1 MKEKSKIHNKKV
13 NHLDKGEKILD
24 YEILPKTHSPMY
36 LMHKYWA
43 RKPANIV
50 AHYIQRYCT
59 EKGIVLDPFM
69 GSGVT
74 ILESIF
80 NNRLAIGV
88 DLNPM
93 ANFITKNT
101 GIYADI
107 PKLERAFNIIKEEV
121 EKKNSIFTKLY
132 ELQCP
137 SCKNSSTIITHL
149 IWLKKK
155 DDLNHELEEIRFKC
169 SNCGEIIAN
178 HSNFN
183 EIFISIKPFVLKQEK
198 IALTLL
204 SLEHIAIPN
213 VSFKYSNNQAFIQ
226 LRHNLRKQP
235 ELTELFTK
243 RNYTFLVFLINLIN
257 DLPEDYENEKE
268 LLRFC
273 FTSSLGQSSKMVWVI
288 NKRKGKTL
296 KKKQVGSWT
305 HHFFWDPSN
314 FFEVNA
320 WNCFKQRFSKLKKG
334 KIDSNERNNKS
345 QLKFKLA
352 DSFKD
357 LSIKTPVLLWNKSST
372 QLELPDNVVD
382 FVFTD
387 PPYGDSIQYGELST
401 FWNVWI
407 DQKMDAY
414 KKKIETEEIVI
425 NSHQGKN
432 LNSYENKLKKVFR
445 EVFRVLKPNKYMV
458 LTFHNTSF
466 KIRNALINSVI
477 SCGFEICQILFQLP
491 SRVSIKSMLH
501 HEGSPIG
508 DYYIRFQKP
517 RQRLNDKKNTYPNPL
532 SEEEIYNKIKVYI
545 INILK
550 KRGEP
555 TNFIW
560 ISNFL
565 DEILFKGH
573 IFPLDNLE
581 SYIIRLKNSNIF
593 FINEEGKW
601 WFTSD
606 SKPKDCEKPLTIK
619 IEEFLENYL
628 QDHWAEIGLSKKT
641 YKQTIFNEI
650 YLEFRGICTPDKYLI
665 NQIIEKAVTSHK
677 KTEII

>member
-1 MKEKSKIHNKKV
+1 MRKKSKIN
-13 NHLDKGEKILD
+13 GEKLIPAEKDDLILD

-50 AHYIQRYCT
+50 AHYIQRYCPQD
-59 EKGIVLDPFM
+59 GIVLDPFM

-74 ILESIF
+74 ILEAIF

-107 PKLERAFNIIKEEV
+107 LKLEEAFHIIKKEV
-121 EKKNSIFTKLY
+121 EKKNSVFSRLY
-132 ELQCP
+132 EIQCP
-137 SCKNSSTIITHL
+137 SCKNSKAIITHL

-155 DDLNHELEEIRFKC
+155 EDLNHGLEEIRYKC
-169 SNCGEIIAN
+169 SNCGEIVAN
-178 HSNFN
+178 HSDLNS
-183 EIFISIKPFVLKQEK
+183 IFISIKEFVLNQEK
-198 IALTLL
+198 NALTVL
-204 SLEHIAIPN
+204 SKEQIKNPN

-257 DLPEDYENEKE
+257 KLPVNYENEKE
-268 LLRFC
+268 LLKFC
-273 FTSSLGQSSKMVWVI
+273 FTSSLAQASKMVWVI
-288 NKRKGKTL
+288 NKRKGKTM

-320 WNCFKQRFSKLKKG
+320 WNCFKHRFSKLKKG
-334 KIDSNERNNKS
+334 KIDSNERNNNS
-345 QLKFKLA
+345 QSIFNLA

-357 LSIKTPVLLWNKSST
+357 LSIKKPVLLWNKSST
-372 QLELPDNVVD
+372 QLELADNVID

-401 FWNVWI
+401 FWNVWL
-407 DQKMDAY
+407 DHDMDNY
-414 KKKIETEEIVI
+414 KKKIELDEIVI

-432 LNSYENKLKKVFR
+432 LNSYENNLKKVFS
-445 EVFRVLKPNKYMV
+445 EIFRVLKPDKFVV

-466 KIRNALINSVI
+466 KIRNTLINSVI
-477 SCGFEICQILFQLP
+477 SCGFELHQILFQLP
-491 SRVSIKSMLH
+491 PRVSIKSMLH

-517 RQRLNDKKNTYPNPL
+517 LQRRNVEKKTILKSLNED
-532 SEEEIYNKIKVYI
+532 EIYKIIKENI
-545 INILK
+545 IRILK

-565 DEILFKGH
+565 DEILYKAH
-573 IFPLDNLE
+573 VFPLDNLE
-581 SYIIRLKNSNIF
+581 SHITRLKNSDHFYICK
-593 FINEEGKW
+593 EGKW
-601 WFTSD
+601 WFTDD
-606 SKPKDCEKPLTIK
+606 SKPKDCEKPLTTL
-619 IEEFLENYL
+619 IEEFLEVYL
-628 QDHWAEIGLSKKT
+628 KEHWLDVKMSGSTK
-641 YKQTIFNEI
+641 KQTIFNEI
-650 YLEFRGICTPDKYLI
+650 YRKFRGIYSPDKYLV
-665 NQIIEKAVTSHK
+665 NQIIEKAVLSL
-677 KTEII
+677 IRCG

>member
-1 MKEKSKIHNKKV
+1 MKENNKRA
-13 NHLDKGEKILD
+13 NQADKDVSILD
-24 YEILPKTHSPMY
+24 YEILPKTHSSMY

-50 AHYIQRYCT
+50 AHYIQRYCPQN
-59 EKGIVLDPFM
+59 GIVLDPFM

-107 PKLERAFNIIKEEV
+107 PKLEKAFQIIKKDV
-121 EKKNSIFTKLY
+121 EKKNSLFTKLY

-137 SCKNSSTIITHL
+137 SCKSTNAIITHI

-155 DDLNHELEEIRFKC
+155 DDLSHKLEEIRFKC
-169 SNCGEIIAN
+169 SNCGEIVAN
-178 HSNFN
+178 NSNHN
-183 EIFISIKPFVLKQEK
+183 EIFISIKPFVLQQEK
-198 IALTLL
+198 NALNLL
-204 SLEHIAIPN
+204 SQEQIKNPN
-213 VSFKYSNNQAFIQ
+213 VSFKYSDNQAFIQ

-257 DLPEDYENEKE
+257 DIPENYENEKE

-288 NKRKGKTL
+288 NKRKGKKL

-345 QLKFKLA
+345 KLNFKLA
-352 DSFKD
+352 KSFTD

-372 QLELPDNVVD
+372 QLELPDNAID

-387 PPYGDSIQYGELST
+387 PPYGDSIQYGELSA
-401 FWNVWI
+401 FWNVWLNQNMA
-407 DQKMDAY
+407 DY
-414 KKKIETEEIVI
+414 KKKIELDEIVI

-432 LNSYENKLKKVFR
+432 LNSYEKKLKEVFN
-445 EVFRVLKPNKYMV
+445 EVFRVLKPNKYMIV
-458 LTFHNTSF
+458 TFHNTSL

-477 SCGFEICQILFQLP
+477 SCGFDLCQILFQLP
-491 SRVSIKSMLH
+491 PRVSIKSMLH

-517 RQRLNDKKNTYPNPL
+517 LQKTNDERNSILKSLND
-532 SEEEIYNKIKVYI
+532 EEIYKII
-545 INILK
+545 RESFIEILK

-565 DEILFKGH
+565 DEILYKAH
-573 IFPLDNLE
+573 IFPLGNLE
-581 SYIIRLKNSNIF
+581 IYITRLKNSNYFNISKD
-593 FINEEGKW
+593 GKW
-601 WFTSD
+601 WFTD
-606 SKPKDCEKPLTIK
+606 SKPNDCQKPLTIQ
-619 IEEFLENYL
+619 IEEFLKKYL
-628 QDHWAEIGLSKKT
+628 QDHWLDVKISDGT
-641 YKQTIFNEI
+641 NKQKIFNEI
-650 YLEFRGICTPDKYLI
+650 YRKFRGIYSPDKYLI
-665 NQIIEKAVTSHK
+665 NQIIEKLVISHIK
-677 KTEII
+677 CGK